1 VRIAAVGAVCIFL
14 SGCAAPV
21 IGGLSLG
28 TLGMIVDTV
37 STIFTGK
44 SVEEHAVGWVLGKNC
59 NLTEG
64 ILRKARK
71 ICEERDS
78 VEANKDFTGFFPA
91 FGGSGVAPLE
101 RYARALGL
109 ERAHAPEYPSGI
121 PRRGEHPHL
130 VRIGPDVV
138 YSMAPIYELQDV
150 QAGRVPQVP
159 GTMVP
164 IYDAQDI
171 AQRRGQLVVPPD
183 GKPYVLKAPAIR
195 ERRAHRDRGRDIPRS
210 ASR

>member
-1 VRIAAVGAVCIFL
+1 VRIAAVGAACVFL

-64 ILRKARK
+64 ILRKARQ
-71 ICEERDS
+71 ICEDRNS

-101 RYARALGL
+101 RYARALDL
-109 ERAHAPEYPSGI
+109 ERSYAPEYP
-121 PRRGEHPHL
+121 
-130 VRIGPDVV
+130 
-138 YSMAPIYELQDV
+138 
-150 QAGRVPQVP
+150 AGVSP
-159 GTMVP
+159 
-164 IYDAQDI
+164 
-171 AQRRGQLVVPPD
+171 
-183 GKPYVLKAPAIR
+183 
-195 ERRAHRDRGRDIPRS
+195 
-210 ASR
+210 SR

>member
-1 VRIAAVGAVCIFL
+1 L

-71 ICEERDS
+71 ICEERNS

-91 FGGSGVAPLE
+91 FGGSGTAPLD

-109 ERAHAPEYPSGI
+109 ERAHTPEYPAGI
-121 PRRGEHPHL
+121 PHRGEHPHL

-138 YSMAPIYELQDV
+138 YSMAPIYEPEDIRTRRIV
-150 QAGRVPQVP
+150 QTI
-159 GTMVP
+159 GTMAP
-164 IYDAQDI
+164 IYDAQDLKQ
-171 AQRRGQLVVPPD
+171 QRRSQLVVPPD
-183 GKPYVLKAPAIR
+183 GKPYVLKAPAN
-195 ERRAHRDRGRDIPRS
+195 
-210 ASR
+210 